1 MLFDIYLAIPVTS
14 ASAERAFSTLKR
26 IKNWMR
32 NIMRQERPSNLA
44 ILNIEKELTAAIDIQ
59 EAIKVFS
66 SPKDRI

>member
-66 SPKDRI
+66 SRKDRI